1 MFCTKCGAV
10 VDEKTGVCPNCGAC
24 ERAEEKA
31 EKPDSKKKLH
41 LGKATKT
48 VHGVPG
54 NDLHRR
60 QYTEPRR

>member
-31 EKPDSKKKLH
+31 EKPDFKKKLH
-41 LGKATKT
+41 S
-48 VHGVPG
+48 
-54 NDLHRR
+54 RR
-60 QYTEPRR
+60 

>member
-41 LGKATKT
+41 LGKATYNLQEKD
-48 VHGVPG
+48 HGEKVVQRYKR
-54 NDLHRR
+54 L
-60 QYTEPRR
+60 

>member
-31 EKPDSKKKLH
+31 EKPDFKKKLH

-48 VHGVPG
+48 AKKIMIW
-54 NDLHRR
+54 LLL
-60 QYTEPRR
+60 

>member
-31 EKPDSKKKLH
+31 EKPDSKKKLISE
-41 LGKATKT
+41 K
-48 VHGVPG
+48 
-54 NDLHRR
+54 R
-60 QYTEPRR
+60 QRPQRAMP